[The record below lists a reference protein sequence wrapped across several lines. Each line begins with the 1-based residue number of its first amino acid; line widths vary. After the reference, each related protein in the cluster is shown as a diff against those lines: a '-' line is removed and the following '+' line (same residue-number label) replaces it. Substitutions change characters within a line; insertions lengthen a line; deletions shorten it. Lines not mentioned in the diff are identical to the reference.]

1 MIYLIITLSGIVLLK
16 IRKIEKND
24 NLKHNLKHN
33 LKQFKRK
40 YKESES
46 LAFHVHKE
54 TVFQFHVIV

>member
-16 IRKIEKND
+16 LRKIEKND
-24 NLKHNLKHN
+24 NLKHN